1 MGHQEELR
9 LEPAPSRF
17 KSLSCLGDYC
27 KSLLPVPLQCTPSR
41 LQLVPFLKQHLSV
54 LKIIFQVMYLAY
66 RASLVAQLIKNL
78 PAMQETLVQF
88 LGREDPLAQMVKNP
102 PAMWET
108 WVPSLVGKIP
118 WRR

>member
-1 MGHQEELR
+1 
-9 LEPAPSRF
+9 
-17 KSLSCLGDYC
+17 
-27 KSLLPVPLQCTPSR
+27 
-41 LQLVPFLKQHLSV
+41 
-54 LKIIFQVMYLAY
+54 MYLAY